1 MTPGEPD
8 DRTLAAHALAGHQD
22 AYAALMRRHRDAVW
36 RLARGH
42 VGDNDEALDITQ
54 EVFIAAFAALARY
67 DGARPFRAWIAR
79 ITLNKCRDWGRRRA
93 VRRFFAFARPI
104 DEAGDIADVAP
115 DPEAALQSQR
125 ELARINAAI
134 AALPAPLK
142 DVLLALARNQ
152 SLQGWANMGLAGVLT
167 TGVQLL
173 PVRTVQAD
181 VNGFAF
187 AVVPTA
193 ALLSAGQ
200 SLRVEATEIA

>member
-1 MTPGEPD
+1 VTPGEPD

-42 VGDNDEALDITQ
+42 VGDNDEAFDITQ

-115 DPEAALQSQR
+115 DPEAALQSRR

-142 DVLLALARNQ
+142 DVLLL
-152 SLQGWANMGLAGVLT
+152 
-167 TGVQLL
+167 
-173 PVRTVQAD
+173 RTIEAMSQAD
-181 VNGFAF
+181 
-187 AVVPTA
+187 TA
-193 ALLSAGQ
+193 ATLGLSEKAVETRLYRARAKLSE
-200 SLRVEATEIA
+200 SLRDDAAPRV

>member
-1 MTPGEPD
+1 MTLGESD
-8 DRTLAAHALAGHQD
+8 DRTLAAHALAGRQD

-79 ITLNKCRDWGRRRA
+79 ITHNKSRDWGRRRA

-142 DVLLALARNQ
+142 DVLLL
-152 SLQGWANMGLAGVLT
+152 
-167 TGVQLL
+167 
-173 PVRTVQAD
+173 RTIEAMSQAD
-181 VNGFAF
+181 
-187 AVVPTA
+187 TA
-193 ALLSAGQ
+193 ATLGLSEKAVETRLYRARAKLSE
-200 SLRVEATEIA
+200 SLRDDAAPRV

>member
-1 MTPGEPD
+1 VTPGEPD

-42 VGDNDEALDITQ
+42 VGDNDEA
-54 EVFIAAFAALARY
+54 VFIAAFAALARY

-142 DVLLALARNQ
+142 DVLLL
-152 SLQGWANMGLAGVLT
+152 
-167 TGVQLL
+167 
-173 PVRTVQAD
+173 RTIEAMSQAD
-181 VNGFAF
+181 
-187 AVVPTA
+187 TA
-193 ALLSAGQ
+193 ATLGLSEKAVETRLYRARAKLSE
-200 SLRVEATEIA
+200 SLRDDAAPRV

>member
-142 DVLLALARNQ
+142 DVLLL
-152 SLQGWANMGLAGVLT
+152 
-167 TGVQLL
+167 
-173 PVRTVQAD
+173 RTIEAMSQAD
-181 VNGFAF
+181 
-187 AVVPTA
+187 TA
-193 ALLSAGQ
+193 ATLGLSEKAVETRLYRARAKLAE
-200 SLRVEATEIA
+200 SLRDDAAPRV

>member
-8 DRTLAAHALAGHQD
+8 DRTLAAHAMAGHQD

-42 VGDNDEALDITQ
+42 VGDSDEALDITQ

-142 DVLLALARNQ
+142 DVLLL
-152 SLQGWANMGLAGVLT
+152 
-167 TGVQLL
+167 
-173 PVRTVQAD
+173 RTIEAMSQAD
-181 VNGFAF
+181 
-187 AVVPTA
+187 TA
-193 ALLSAGQ
+193 ATLGLSEKAVETRLYRARAKLSE
-200 SLRVEATEIA
+200 SLRDDAAPRV

>member
-125 ELARINAAI
+125 ELTRINAAI

-142 DVLLALARNQ
+142 DVLLL
-152 SLQGWANMGLAGVLT
+152 
-167 TGVQLL
+167 
-173 PVRTVQAD
+173 RTIEAMSQAD
-181 VNGFAF
+181 
-187 AVVPTA
+187 TA
-193 ALLSAGQ
+193 ATLGLSEKAVETRLYRARAKLSE
-200 SLRVEATEIA
+200 SLRDDAAPRV

>member
-142 DVLLALARNQ
+142 DVLLL
-152 SLQGWANMGLAGVLT
+152 
-167 TGVQLL
+167 
-173 PVRTVQAD
+173 RTIEAMSQVD
-181 VNGFAF
+181 
-187 AVVPTA
+187 TA
-193 ALLSAGQ
+193 ATLGLSEKAVETRLYRARAKLSE
-200 SLRVEATEIA
+200 SLRDDAAPRV

>member
-8 DRTLAAHALAGHQD
+8 DRKLAAHALAGHQD

-142 DVLLALARNQ
+142 DVLLL
-152 SLQGWANMGLAGVLT
+152 
-167 TGVQLL
+167 
-173 PVRTVQAD
+173 RTIEAMSQAD
-181 VNGFAF
+181 
-187 AVVPTA
+187 TA
-193 ALLSAGQ
+193 ATLGLSEKAVETRLYRARAKLSE
-200 SLRVEATEIA
+200 SLRDDAAPRV